1 MAPTDPS
8 EAPESGPLTA
18 RQRRIVDFIATTVR
32 ERGYPPTV
40 REIGEAV
47 GLTSSSSV
55 HAQLANLE
63 RRGLLTK
70 DPTKPRAMTL
80 SDTNRAEGVVVPLV
94 GRIAA
99 GTPVL
104 AEQNV
109 EEHLVVPMGF
119 AGDAEHFAL
128 TVTGDSM
135 VDAGILDGD
144 VVIVR
149 GQDTADDGDVVAVLL
164 PGPAEDEATVK
175 RLRRQ
180 RGKVT
185 LVPENPTMEPFDM
198 DPDGR
203 ILGKVVAVLA
213 SCSARGPSPRPLGS
227 PDRRGGQPLPDTTA
241 LERQITSQPEQL
253 EAVLSQPLPASAAER
268 LRDAGR
274 IWLVGTGT
282 SQHAAELG
290 ALMLQEAGATRAR

>member
-1 MAPTDPS
+1 MAPKGSPGSAET
-8 EAPESGPLTA
+8 EHLTA
-18 RQRRIVDFIATTVR
+18 RQRRILDFIAETVQQ
-32 ERGYPPTV
+32 RGYPPTV

-63 RRGLLTK
+63 RRGLLRK

-80 SDTNRAEGVVVPLV
+80 SESERAEGVVVPLV

-109 EEHLVVPMGF
+109 EDHLVVPMGF

-128 TVTGDSM
+128 TVHGDSM
-135 VDAGILDGD
+135 VGAGILDGD

-149 GQDTADDGDVVAVLL
+149 AQEDADDRDMVAVLV

-175 RLRRQ
+175 RIRRQ
-180 RGKVT
+180 RGRVM
-185 LVPENPTMEPFDM
+185 LVPENQAM
-198 DPDGR
+198 DPFEMDPEGR
-203 ILGKVVAVLA
+203 VIGRVVAVL
-213 SCSARGPSPRPLGS
+213 
-227 PDRRGGQPLPDTTA
+227 RRL
-241 LERQITSQPEQL
+241 
-253 EAVLSQPLPASAAER
+253 
-268 LRDAGR
+268 
-274 IWLVGTGT
+274 
-282 SQHAAELG
+282 
-290 ALMLQEAGATRAR
+290 

>member
-1 MAPTDPS
+1 MAPIDPP
-8 EAPESGPLTA
+8 EAPETGPLTA

-80 SDTNRAEGVVVPLV
+80 SDANRAEGVVVPLV

-104 AEQNV
+104 ADQNV
-109 EEHLVVPMGF
+109 EDHLVVPMGY
-119 AGDAEHFAL
+119 AGDVEHFAL
-128 TVTGDSM
+128 TVNGDSM
-135 VDAGILDGD
+135 VDAGN

-149 GQDTADDGDVVAVLL
+149 GQDTAEDGDVVAVLL

-175 RLRRQ
+175 RLRRR
-180 RGKVT
+180 RGKVV
-185 LVPENPTMEPFDM
+185 LVPENPAMDPFDM

-203 ILGKVVAVLA
+203 IIGKVVAVL
-213 SCSARGPSPRPLGS
+213 RKL
-227 PDRRGGQPLPDTTA
+227 
-241 LERQITSQPEQL
+241 
-253 EAVLSQPLPASAAER
+253 
-268 LRDAGR
+268 
-274 IWLVGTGT
+274 
-282 SQHAAELG
+282 
-290 ALMLQEAGATRAR
+290 